1 MKSLFPTKILETFFL
16 FFPLL
21 ISKTDFEN
29 EEREHEPSNVD
40 GHQKLEKATKLNLH
54 KGRQPH

>member
-29 EEREHEPSNVD
+29 EESTCFS
-40 GHQKLEKATKLNLH
+40 LKAESH
-54 KGRQPH
+54 KNRKTNYF